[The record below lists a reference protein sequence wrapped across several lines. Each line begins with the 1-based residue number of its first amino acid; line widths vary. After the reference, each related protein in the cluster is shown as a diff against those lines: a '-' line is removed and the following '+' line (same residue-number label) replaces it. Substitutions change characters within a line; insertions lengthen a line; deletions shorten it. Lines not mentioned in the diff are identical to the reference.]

1 MSNDINL
8 KHYWKKQNVEVPSP
22 SEVIRKSNRYKKKT
36 FLRLILANITLIS
49 TSVFIGFIWYYYQ
62 PKFLSTKI
70 GIIICIIDMII
81 FLMYHNN
88 LRPLLVKEKNDL
100 SLKEQLKQ
108 LKKLKE
114 KQYYQGTTLLNVY
127 FFLLF
132 IGLSLYLYEYVSRMD
147 IIWAVTCYV
156 IILFWIGINA
166 FYFRPKT
173 LEKNQNEL
181 KQLIEQINKIEKQL
195 YE

>member
-8 KHYWKKQNVEVPSP
+8 KRYWRKQKFEVPSP
-22 SEVIRKSNRYKKKT
+22 SEVIKKSNRYKKKA

-49 TSVFIGFIWYYYQ
+49 TCVFIGFIWHYYQ

-81 FLMYHNN
+81 FLIYHNN
-88 LRPLLVKEKNDL
+88 LRPLLVKKRKDL
-100 SLKEQLKQ
+100 SLKEQLKR

-127 FFLLF
+127 FLLLF
-132 IGLSLYLYEYVSRMD
+132 IGLSLYLYEYVSKMN
-147 IIWAVTCYV
+147 IILAITCYA

-181 KQLIEQINKIEKQL
+181 KQLIKQLNEIEKQL